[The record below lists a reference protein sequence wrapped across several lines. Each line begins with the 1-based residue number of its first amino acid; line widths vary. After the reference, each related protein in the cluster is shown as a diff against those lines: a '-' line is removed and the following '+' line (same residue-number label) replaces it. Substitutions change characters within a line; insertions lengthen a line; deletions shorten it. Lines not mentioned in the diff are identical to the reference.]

1 MESSDL
7 QIVVDLFKS
16 HLSTIDLV
24 ISTVAGV
31 LVVAGFLTWRGIR
44 NTIKDTVATKISEL
58 VSAEREEIKTLIK
71 SEVSK
76 ITKEEADKL
85 FQDLNMT
92 VSTNEKQEM

>member
-7 QIVVDLFKS
+7 QVVVDLFKS
-16 HLSTIDLV
+16 HLSTIDLI

-44 NTIKDTVATKISEL
+44 NTIKDTVDTKISEL
-58 VSAEREEIKTLIK
+58 VSAEREKIKTLIK
-71 SEVSK
+71 GEVSK

-85 FQDLNMT
+85 FYDSNMT
-92 VSTNEKQEM
+92 ASINEKQEM